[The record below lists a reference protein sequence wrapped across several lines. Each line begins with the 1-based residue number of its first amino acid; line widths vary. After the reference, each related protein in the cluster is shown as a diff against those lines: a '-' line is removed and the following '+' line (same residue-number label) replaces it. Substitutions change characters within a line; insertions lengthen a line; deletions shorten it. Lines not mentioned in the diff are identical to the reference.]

1 MSSKGAQKLQGDN
14 ASEVGDP
21 AVPMTGSDGS
31 QSTSERER
39 SIINALPSRQI
50 ATWRL
55 KSKKRLSR
63 QKSSGGKMYMSLED
77 DKDDES
83 PVLLEIPELA
93 GKEGKYIQTRPLH
106 ERLTERKR
114 LRSAT
119 AHDPRS
125 LSCFTTWRLR
135 VAMHAKRAYKKARD
149 TVHLDLWRGHL
160 KEIEGTFGNGIL
172 SYFTFLKW
180 LLLLN
185 GYIFLVTLAFLVIPQ
200 AIHTQEISAVIVT
213 PMTSLNQSIN
223 STQPIPTPNALK
235 RNQSYVLSARGFD
248 GEKSVFLGANASQE
262 VPECYGIMSSAN
274 TSHVIPDIGAKI
286 SNFMQGVGWIN
297 TTLMF
302 YGSYSAKILLM
313 PDRLYYNMP
322 FAYFVV
328 NGACFVFVL
337 LITLW
342 SVSSIFEE
350 SYVKEGV
357 RHYNSYSNKVFGSW
371 DMCIVDEQAAE
382 LKMRTFLMEVEADL
396 AEDLRLASLAKRTR
410 LEKCQTYSIRAL
422 INLVVIG
429 LSAVA
434 GYVIYEAAQLSLKS
448 GQSSSQL
455 SPTNQKEMIEL
466 LKGYAS
472 SLTLSILNAVLPALF
487 FYLAHLEDWNPRVRI
502 NVDLSR
508 TVLLKLAS
516 VAVLMISLFEK
527 INTDKCMLCW
537 ENAIAAEMYKLIW
550 MDFIM
555 SVLVVLLFHT
565 PRRYAADHLGK
576 GIGQKIGRPVFSIPQ
591 NVLELV
597 YAQCLIWIGMW
608 FSPLLPLMGCV
619 KFFILFY
626 TKKVNL
632 KYNCRTEDKAYR
644 AGRSNYFFMVL
655 LLGTFFLCVAAVA
668 YGVTQGLDHMYDII
682 ILTIRTL
689 PLEFQDVYVV
699 ISSPFFLIVVVL
711 IICLGLYFFYATAKI
726 YSRMI
731 RGLREELSM
740 ESRDKRYLLKQITA
754 DDNNKR
760 TEGAV

>member
-1 MSSKGAQKLQGDN
+1 
-14 ASEVGDP
+14 
-21 AVPMTGSDGS
+21 
-31 QSTSERER
+31 
-39 SIINALPSRQI
+39 
-50 ATWRL
+50 
-55 KSKKRLSR
+55 
-63 QKSSGGKMYMSLED
+63 
-77 DKDDES
+77 
-83 PVLLEIPELA
+83 
-93 GKEGKYIQTRPLH
+93 
-106 ERLTERKR
+106 
-114 LRSAT
+114 
-119 AHDPRS
+119 
-125 LSCFTTWRLR
+125 
-135 VAMHAKRAYKKARD
+135 
-149 TVHLDLWRGHL
+149 
-160 KEIEGTFGNGIL
+160 
-172 SYFTFLKW
+172 
-180 LLLLN
+180 
-185 GYIFLVTLAFLVIPQ
+185 
-200 AIHTQEISAVIVT
+200 
-213 PMTSLNQSIN
+213 
-223 STQPIPTPNALK
+223 
-235 RNQSYVLSARGFD
+235 
-248 GEKSVFLGANASQE
+248 
-262 VPECYGIMSSAN
+262 
-274 TSHVIPDIGAKI
+274 
-286 SNFMQGVGWIN
+286 
-297 TTLMF
+297 
-302 YGSYSAKILLM
+302 
-313 PDRLYYNMP
+313 
-322 FAYFVV
+322 
-328 NGACFVFVL
+328 
-337 LITLW
+337 
-342 SVSSIFEE
+342 
-350 SYVKEGV
+350 
-357 RHYNSYSNKVFGSW
+357 YSNKVFGSW
-371 DMCIVDEQAAE
+371 DMCIVDDQAAE

-448 GQSSSQL
+448 SSQL

-502 NVDLSR
+502 NILVLFR

-527 INTDKCMLCW
+527 INTDKCIVYPSDIKWSCW

-668 YGVTQGLDHMYDII
+668 YGVTQITPSVLYGPFRGLDHMYDII

-689 PLEFQDVYVV
+689 PMEFQDVYVV